1 MTAYHPTRIPG
12 RPRRFWT
19 TFGLILFFVLLIGL
33 SQTPIRQFANRVS
46 IGMLSPLWSI
56 GRGVEIFFIGL
67 GGIFSSKLS
76 LVQENVALRSIVNQ
90 QSIALLNQTILK
102 QENIILRQ
110 IVNRAMDAQ
119 PLTIGRLENRGEEF
133 PLGVAIID
141 TGFQNTTTGLS
152 PGVVVVSEGAVI
164 LGELIEIY
172 PKTAKMHFYST
183 TGERLMA
190 QLGEMHVPI
199 EITGRGA
206 GNFIASLPR
215 DLIVAIGDRVTL
227 TVAGHEFILAVVSD
241 IKRTAGD
248 SFQEI
253 FLRVP
258 VNISQLTWVE
268 MYAP

>member
-1 MTAYHPTRIPG
+1 
-12 RPRRFWT
+12 
-19 TFGLILFFVLLIGL
+19 
-33 SQTPIRQFANRVS
+33 
-46 IGMLSPLWSI
+46 
-56 GRGVEIFFIGL
+56 
-67 GGIFSSKLS
+67 
-76 LVQENVALRSIVNQ
+76 
-90 QSIALLNQTILK
+90 
-102 QENIILRQ
+102 
-110 IVNRAMDAQ
+110 
-119 PLTIGRLENRGEEF
+119 
-133 PLGVAIID
+133 
-141 TGFQNTTTGLS
+141 
-152 PGVVVVSEGAVI
+152 
-164 LGELIEIY
+164 
-172 PKTAKMHFYST
+172 
-183 TGERLMA
+183 MA